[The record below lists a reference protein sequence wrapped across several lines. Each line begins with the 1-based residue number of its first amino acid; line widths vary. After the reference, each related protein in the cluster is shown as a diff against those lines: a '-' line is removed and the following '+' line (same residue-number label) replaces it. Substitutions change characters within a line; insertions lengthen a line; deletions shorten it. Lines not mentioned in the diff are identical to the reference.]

1 MKVIPAGHANKRGKF
16 QLASD
21 LSRPLSAQQPTY
33 LVNLLLFSATLRSS
47 VTKQLFIPKTK
58 FSIGKRDFPTIW
70 NQLPIPIRSSENY
83 SHLS

>member
-16 QLASD
+16 KLASVMWLT
-21 LSRPLSAQQPTY
+21 LSTQQPTY
-33 LVNLLLFSATLRSS
+33 LVNLLHFSRTLRSS

-58 FSIGKRDFPTIW
+58 LSIGKRAFPTIW
-70 NQLPIPIRSSENY
+70 NQLPITIRSSENY